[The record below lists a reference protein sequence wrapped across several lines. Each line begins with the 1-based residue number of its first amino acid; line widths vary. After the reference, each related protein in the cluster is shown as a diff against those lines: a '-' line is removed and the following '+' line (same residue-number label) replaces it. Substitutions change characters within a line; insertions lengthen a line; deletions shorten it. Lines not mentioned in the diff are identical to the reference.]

1 MEKWKLLHAS
11 RVYTR
16 VIIGNKGMH
25 DGVYRSCVGC
35 SMQGVRTSPAAAQL
49 SWVLPRRF
57 PCNLPENLKFAEGG
71 HAATVV
77 LPGL

>member
-16 VIIGNKGMH
+16 VIGNKGMH

-35 SMQGVRTSPAAAQL
+35 SMQGVRTSAAQL

-57 PCNLPENLKFAEGG
+57 PCNLPELLKSVEGG
-71 HAATVV
+71 HVATVV